1 MEERRRREEEE
12 DQRRRREEEEEEE
25 EEEQRRRRE
34 EEEEEEDQRR
44 RRRRREEE
52 EEEEEEDQRRRRRR
66 EEEEEEQRR
75 LREEEEDQRRRR
87 RRRRREEEEEE
98 RRRPREEEE
107 RRRRREQL
115 KKEQR
120 QRQEQLLQQEQ
131 RRRQEE
137 EQRRRREEEQRR
149 WQRRREE
156 LRDLRAEIAALRR
169 RLEQS
174 PAEAD
179 PDPAPDPARCFCQEN
194 EPPPAGRG
202 ESGRALEAQL
212 GGLESGL
219 SFLSE
224 VTGIRI
230 THYSMTRAELPG
242 GTEGAQESGP
252 RILRKGRLAGDCRDV
267 TFHLE
272 FQLLETQ
279 GEENPSAAI
288 TELSI
293 ILEPLEYSELSRFVA
308 RTEEKRDLFGFFRSL
323 HFFLEWC
330 EYRKRT
336 FQYFKEKHGAVV
348 QLPGGPAGDSMGLQ
362 SLRVPGF
369 ELLVVWTVHIDEDG
383 QVLPRLDLLTKV
395 PEPALALDSRKVVER
410 APRCFRTLLQ
420 LLGVE
425 AAVASLVRLLGP
437 EE

>member
-1 MEERRRREEEE
+1 MVKLFFR
-12 DQRRRREEEEEEE
+12 
-25 EEEQRRRRE
+25 
-34 EEEEEEDQRR
+34 
-44 RRRRREEE
+44 
-52 EEEEEEDQRRRRRR
+52 
-66 EEEEEEQRR
+66 
-75 LREEEEDQRRRR
+75 
-87 RRRRREEEEEE
+87 EEEE

-395 PEPALALDSRKVVER
+395 PEPALALDSRKVVA
-410 APRCFRTLLQ
+410 APRFGPPIWGGGGRAASGRPREDHPGPRNWACHELAALALISGVGPGTAVGWPGGNLDTSSGVGSGRRRGAERTDP
-420 LLGVE
+420 
-425 AAVASLVRLLGP
+425 SP
-437 EE
+437 

>member
-1 MEERRRREEEE
+1 M
-12 DQRRRREEEEEEE
+12 
-25 EEEQRRRRE
+25 EEQRRR
-34 EEEEEEDQRR
+34 
-44 RRRRREEE
+44 
-52 EEEEEEDQRRRRRR
+52 
-66 EEEEEEQRR
+66 EQ
-75 LREEEEDQRRRR
+75 Q
-87 RRRRREEEEEE
+87 E
-98 RRRPREEEE
+98 RRRQ
-107 RRRRREQL
+107 RREQL
-115 KKEQR
+115 LKEQR
-120 QRQEQLLQQEQ
+120 QRQRQWQRREQ
-131 RRRQEE
+131 RREQEE
-137 EQRRRREEEQRR
+137 QQRRQR
-149 WQRRREE
+149 QRLRQQQE
-156 LRDLRAEIAALRR
+156 LRTLRAEIAALRR
-169 RLEQS
+169 RLERS
-174 PAEAD
+174 RPEAD
-179 PDPAPDPARCFCQEN
+179 PVPDPDPTRRFCQDDEQ
-194 EPPPAGRG
+194 PPAGRA
-202 ESGRALEAQL
+202 EPARASEAQL
-212 GGLESGL
+212 ERLESGL

-230 THYSMTRAELPG
+230 TDYSVTRAELPG
-242 GTEGAQESGP
+242 SAEGMQRNGP
-252 RILRKGRLAGDCRDV
+252 RILRKGRLAGGCRDV

-279 GEENPSAAI
+279 DEENLSAAI

-293 ILEPLEYSELSRFVA
+293 ILEPMEYGELSRFVA
-308 RTEEKRDLFGFFRSL
+308 RTEEKRDLFQFFRSL

-336 FQYFKEKHGAVV
+336 FQYFKEKHGAMV
-348 QLPGGPAGDSMGLQ
+348 QLPGGPSGDSMGIQ

-425 AAVASLVRLLGP
+425 AAIDGLVRLLGP